1 DHRCGHRLVAHPRHQ
16 VLDRR
21 TRRSGEHVPCVS
33 QVVEVQ
39 PLVPGPFHSLLPAG
53 ELLGIHLSD
62 RPCRPC
68 RMPDAGCRMPDAG
81 CRMPDA
87 GIMPTG
93 TITREDAC
101 TWLDAGA
108 VVL

>member
-1 DHRCGHRLVAHPRHQ
+1 
-16 VLDRR
+16 
-21 TRRSGEHVPCVS
+21 
-33 QVVEVQ
+33 
-39 PLVPGPFHSLLPAG
+39 
-53 ELLGIHLSD
+53 
-62 RPCRPC
+62 
-68 RMPDAGCRMPDAG
+68 MPDAG

-108 VVL
+108 VVLGVGSGIRTGPTPEGRPCWWAKRNALQ